1 MDEAARAFSESL
13 TFAVEPVPGL
23 SIATLPNLR
32 DLGGWTTKDGR
43 SVRRGVLYR
52 SVAPDR
58 LDEAGMTAFG
68 QLGIRTV
75 FDLRTAGERS
85 ASPDRVP
92 DGTAVVLLDVLAD
105 EVTSVPAHLTELF
118 SNPETINERLGD
130 GQAEALFAAAYR
142 SFVTLPSAQASY
154 RHMYSQIAR
163 PESRPALFHCTT
175 GKDRTGW
182 GAAALLT
189 WLGVSEQ
196 DVMTD
201 YLRTNELLR
210 PTLQPVFDQ
219 FAAAGGDTE
228 ILEAILGVRQTYLAA
243 AFDEMHT
250 RFDTVES
257 YFADGLGLCSRPAA
271 GPALSAARL
280 SELICAPAPHM
291 ARSCMAVADFC
302 QSADASDPGAARLTA
317 FSQPGAAF
325 SHRNPSRP

>member
-1 MDEAARAFSESL
+1 MQRSPAGDALTVDEAARAFSESL

-23 SIATLPNLR
+23 SITTLPNLR

-58 LDEAGMTAFG
+58 LDEAGMAAFG

-219 FAAAGGDTE
+219 FAAGGGDTE

-257 YFADGLGLCSRPAA
+257 YFADGLGLSVDLQQ
-271 GPALSAARL
+271 ALRSAL
-280 SELICAPAPHM
+280 L
-291 ARSCMAVADFC
+291 D
-302 QSADASDPGAARLTA
+302 
-317 FSQPGAAF
+317 
-325 SHRNPSRP
+325 